1 MSGWRNQVSEEY
13 PYFGLGDLGEEALE
27 VVFRND
33 GEMTTTENGEA
44 FKARVTV
51 SDAPDGYEDMNGEAI
66 ESGKDYYLMSS
77 SSRFLS
83 QLVEVAPDLTGHSVS
98 ITATGDGFNRT
109 YSVEA

>member
-1 MSGWRNQVSEEY
+1 MSDWRSQVSEEY
-13 PYFGLGDLGEEALE
+13 PYFGLGDLSEEALE
-27 VVFRND
+27 VVFRSD
-33 GEMTTTENGEA
+33 GEMTATENGEA

-66 ESGKDYYLMSS
+66 ESGKDYFLMSS

-83 QLVEVAPDLTGHSVS
+83 QLVEVASDLTGHSVS